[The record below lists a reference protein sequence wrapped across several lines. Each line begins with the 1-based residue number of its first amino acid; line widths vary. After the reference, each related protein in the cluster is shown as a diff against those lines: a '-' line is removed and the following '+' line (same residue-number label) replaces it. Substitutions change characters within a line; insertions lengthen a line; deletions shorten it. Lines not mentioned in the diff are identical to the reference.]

1 MTRDVVIIGGGHN
14 GLIAAALL
22 AKAGL
27 KPLVLEQSNRV
38 GGCATTSD
46 IAPGYRC
53 PTLAHRA
60 AIHPSVFRALG
71 PSVGPLETSRPDALV
86 CAPTRDNGRALTLW
100 SDAARAV
107 QEIARFSTRDA
118 ERYPRFLESVAKVG
132 GVVAALMAA
141 PPPEVDGTTAA
152 DIASLLG
159 TLRRFR
165 ALGKTDAYR
174 LLRWLPMPVA
184 DLVGEWFES
193 EPLSAT
199 VAADG
204 VFGACLGPRS
214 SGSAATLLLLGAGEG
229 GPIAPGWV
237 PRGGMSAI
245 GDSLAGAARALGA
258 EIRLGAQVGRV
269 AVEDGRARGVVLATG
284 DEVSA
289 RLVVSNLDPR
299 RTLLE
304 LVDPV
309 HLPPDFRRAVRNI
322 RMRGT
327 LAKVNYAVS
336 ALPSFA
342 GLQDR
347 GHESQQA
354 ALSGCVRL
362 CRSIDGIERAFDAAK
377 YGGFSDEPWIELAI
391 PSIADPGLAPEG
403 HHVISAYV
411 QFAPYE
417 LRRTTWDQERERL
430 GDTATRTIASYAPG
444 FETAIVARQVITPL
458 DLERTYG
465 LTGGHIFH
473 GELALD
479 QLLLA
484 RPLLGWA
491 RYRTPIDNLFLC
503 GNGTHPGT
511 GLDGRAGMLA
521 AREIVKDL
529 RRDRRFQRR
538 Q

>member
-1 MTRDVVIIGGGHN
+1 VTRDVVIIGAGHN

-27 KPLVLEQSNRV
+27 KPLEHERSDRV
-38 GGCATTSD
+38 GGCATMSE
-46 IAPGYRC
+46 IAPGYHC

-60 AIHPSVFRALG
+60 AIHPSVLRALG
-71 PSVGPLETSRPDALV
+71 PSAGPLKMSRPDALV
-86 CAPTRDNGRALTLW
+86 CAPARDGGHALTLW
-100 SDAARAV
+100 ADTARAV
-107 QEIARFSTRDA
+107 QEIARCSPRDG
-118 ERYPRFLESVAKVG
+118 ERYPRFLESVARIG
-132 GVVAALMAA
+132 GVISALIAA
-141 PPPEVDGTTAA
+141 PPPEIDRTTAA
-152 DIASLLG
+152 DIASLLR
-159 TLRRFR
+159 TVRRFR

-184 DLVGEWFES
+184 DLMGEWFDS

-199 VAADG
+199 IAADG
-204 VFGACLGPRS
+204 VFGAYLGPRS
-214 SGSAATLLLLGAGEG
+214 SGSAATLLLRGAGEG
-229 GPIAPGWV
+229 RPIAPGSM
-237 PRGGMSAI
+237 PPGGMGAL

-258 EIRLGAQVGRV
+258 EIRLGAHVGRV
-269 AVEDGRARGVVLATG
+269 TVEDGRARGIVLASG
-284 DEVSA
+284 DEVPA

-299 RTLLE
+299 RTMLD

-309 HLPPDFRRAVRNI
+309 HLLPDFRRAIRNV

-336 ALPSFA
+336 VLPSFG
-342 GLQDR
+342 GLRDHDPQ
-347 GHESQQA
+347 SQKA

-391 PSIADPGLAPEG
+391 PSIADPRLAPDG

-444 FETAIVARQVITPL
+444 FERTIVARQIITPL

-465 LTGGHIFH
+465 LTGGQIFH

-491 RYRTPIDNLFLC
+491 RYRTPIENLFLC

-511 GLDGRAGMLA
+511 GLDGRAGLLA

-529 RRDRRFQRR
+529 GR
-538 Q
+538 